1 MIAIL
6 DNQDH
11 LLCLLDDYTDSNL
24 HTFLQGTAAFF
35 KCSVVQNSEYAQ
47 YFKVGNK
54 ISFVWNNV
62 SYHFDITLS
71 TSTEQLVT
79 IQADSLTLEL
89 RNEDSSAYKAN
100 RAMTFK
106 EYLDVFLFAGDNPI
120 VMGVNEVADK
130 KLQLEWE
137 GSEDSILARLFS
149 LANKFGAEIEFE
161 TVLNKHWGLDKIK
174 LNVYR
179 EHDDKH
185 QGIGKHRTDIL
196 LEYGHNIETIEI
208 EENINNLKTAI
219 HPTGKDG
226 LTVASVLI
234 DEKDADGNQLY
245 YSPIG
250 DGSIRAVQARNQF
263 MSKVNGEGYIA
274 KNWTYETDN
283 PNVLAAQALAELK
296 KISKVEVTVKIKGYE
311 YLGIGD
317 TILAQDTGYNP
328 VLNLEAR
335 ISEQDI
341 YFDNTE
347 NNTSTFTNVEIL
359 KSEVD
364 ESLLNR
370 VRELIEENKVY
381 DVQIMTSNG
390 YSFKNGQGSTTLTTR
405 VMDGQKEITGDFD
418 LAWYIGDEL
427 QATTI
432 SLDVNAAS
440 INEKVVYKLIAY
452 RNGVERGRNEITLI
466 NVNDG
471 KNGQQGPKG
480 DTGSAG
486 PKGDKGEKGEP
497 GERGP
502 QGLQGLQGPKGDQGI
517 AGIKGADGRTS
528 YTHIA
533 YADTSDGRI
542 NFSVSDSNRKYI
554 GVYVDFSQTDSTNP
568 SSYQWS
574 LIKGADGQDGANG
587 LPGKPGADG
596 RTPYFHIAYADSVD
610 GSIGFST
617 TRSVNKSYMG
627 TYTDFTQADS
637 TNYKSYR
644 WVKIQG
650 PTGPRGANG
659 SNGQTLY
666 TWLKYADS
674 PTSGMSDNPSGKKY
688 LGIAYGK
695 SSSNE
700 SSNYSD
706 YAWSLI
712 QGAQGIQGPKGDKGA
727 TGSTG
732 AVGPRGAQG
741 IQGPPGQNGQ
751 PTYTWIKYA
760 DNASGSGLTDNP
772 NGKQYL
778 GIAYNKST
786 ATMSNNPADYRW
798 SKFIGPQ
805 GIQGPQGA
813 RGATGPTGPKG
824 ATGPQGPQGAKGDA
838 GPRGATGP
846 QGSTGPKGTDGR
858 TPVIHTAWADSTS
871 GANFTLTYPSNRI
884 PIYKGTYTD
893 YSSTNSTNPSSYKW
907 EYNPDFINSD
917 LGKAKVSITNLQNS
931 YAIKTVT
938 SYGKILSELNLNP
951 NGTYIKGGIIKLD
964 GNTYIDNAF
973 INNLVA
979 NSIVTNKIKSTEISG
994 NVIKGG
1000 TIDGTIIKSTGPN
1013 GTTKLTDGWFISTQ
1027 NNAVGHYGAQSVDMT
1042 IYDSGKYAGSTK
1054 LTYNGFINEMKN
1066 KDGVFAKRKITFHSE
1081 GFKIEPEDTNVGTNL
1096 NSGMHLVGRKAYLDF
1111 VANTTSRD
1119 DATPYHLR
1127 IIANEDGKSV
1137 IESKQ
1142 GRLEIYTKNQEQL
1155 VVNANYIPQTTMN
1168 NDSAIKQ
1175 MTIANPNASGSYTEV
1190 RSRAGKAWG
1199 ISMWLSA
1206 QRLKNNIKQSILDSL
1221 DKINQLAVRQF
1232 DWKSDGKH
1240 EEFGLIA
1247 QEVEKILP
1255 DAVFKVGDHY
1265 QIKESGLIPVL
1276 IGAVQKL
1283 SSKVNLLE
1291 NILMNTKFKE
1301 MLV

>member
-54 ISFVWNNV
+54 VSFVRNDV
-62 SYHFDITLS
+62 SYHFDITA
-71 TSTEQLVT
+71 TTKNEELVS

-89 RNEDSSAYKAN
+89 RNEDSRAYKASK
-100 RAMTFK
+100 AMTFK

-120 VMGVNEVADK
+120 VLGVNEVADK

-137 GSEDSILARLFS
+137 GSEDSVLARLFS

-161 TVLNKHWGLDKIK
+161 TILNRHWGLDKIK

-185 QGIGKHRTDIL
+185 QGIGKRRTDIL

-208 EENINNLKTAI
+208 EENIDNLKTAI
-219 HPTGKDG
+219 HATGKDG
-226 LTVASVLI
+226 LTPASVLI
-234 DEKDADGNQLY
+234 DEKDADGNRLY

-317 TILAQDTGYNP
+317 TIIAQDTGYNP

-341 YFDNTE
+341 YFDNPE

-364 ESLLNR
+364 ESLLTR

-381 DVQIMTSNG
+381 DVQILTSNG
-390 YSFKNGQGSTTLTTR
+390 YSFKNGQGKTTLIAR
-405 VMDGQKEITGDFD
+405 VVDGPKEITGDFD
-418 LAWYIGDEL
+418 LAWYIGNEL

-432 SLDVNAAS
+432 SLDVNAAA

-517 AGIKGADGRTS
+517 AGTNGIDGRTS

-533 YADTSDGRI
+533 YADSADGSV

-554 GVYVDFSQTDSTNP
+554 GVYVDFNQTDSTNP

-617 TRSVNKSYMG
+617 TSSVNKSYMG

-893 YSSTNSTNPSSYKW
+893 YSSTNSTNPSGYKW

-1175 MTIANPNASGSYTEV
+1175 MTIANPNASGSYIEV

-1199 ISMWLSA
+1199 ISMWLSD
-1206 QRLKNNIKQSILDSL
+1206 QRLKNNIKPSILDSL
-1221 DKINQLAVRQF
+1221 DKINQLALRQF

-1255 DAVFKVGDHY
+1255 DAVFKVGDYY